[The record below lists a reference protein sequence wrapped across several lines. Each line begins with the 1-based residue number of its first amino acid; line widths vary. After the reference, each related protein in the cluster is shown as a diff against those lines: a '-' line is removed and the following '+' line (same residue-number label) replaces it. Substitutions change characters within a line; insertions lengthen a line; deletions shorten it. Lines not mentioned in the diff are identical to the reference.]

1 MQAVTR
7 THPLITL
14 SMTAFHL
21 FKKYSTHR
29 ETRAVALYTV
39 SNFFNKGV
47 SFLLL
52 FYFTRV
58 LTEADF
64 GMLSLFS
71 NGMLFLIPFLSLG
84 ILQSASTDYF
94 RLNALEF
101 RQFFT
106 SAFLMPLGMALL
118 ALGGLA
124 LLHPY
129 LAAQFRLP
137 AVFVWMLPLLTW
149 MQFVSELLSVMLRN
163 REEPMR
169 YLKVNAGRLLIEL
182 GTAVALIGIWKWGWM
197 ARVEGMLLAYFLLTV
212 YALRYF
218 KKAGF
223 FAGSFQKQVVR
234 AELIYSIPV
243 IGFQLAVFFL
253 AASSVYFLQSYSG
266 NLAEVG
272 VYSIAVTF
280 ASLINVFCVAL
291 LQYVQPKLFGLLSAD
306 QPDFPAIRK
315 QLMYYAGAVTGFTL
329 IVCLLVPLVYKYFLK
344 ESYQAGLPWFFK
356 LALGQL
362 FWAIAYSCC
371 MFLFYNKQKKKLLLF
386 ALSAATGSF
395 ICNAWMIRT
404 GGASGAAT
412 ASLLGYIIALVLS
425 FLFVRKQILPI
436 LHVR

>member
-39 SNFFNKGV
+39 SNFFNKGI

-58 LTEADF
+58 LSEADF

-94 RLNALEF
+94 RLNEREF

-106 SAFLMPLGMALL
+106 SSFVLPALMALL
-118 ALGGLA
+118 AFVVLA
-124 LLHPY
+124 LFYPY
-129 LAAQFRLP
+129 LTAQFHVP
-137 AVFVWMLPLLTW
+137 SSFVWMLPLLTW

-163 REEPMR
+163 REEPLR

-182 GTAVALIGIWKWGWM
+182 GTAVVLISIWKWGWM
-197 ARVEGMLLAYFLLTV
+197 ARVEGMLLAYLLLTV
-212 YALRYF
+212 YALQYF
-218 KKAGF
+218 RKAGF
-223 FAGSFQKQVVR
+223 FSGPIQAVVWR

-253 AASSVYFLQSYSG
+253 AASSVYFLQAFSG

-291 LQYVQPKLFGLLSAD
+291 LQYVQPKLFGLLSAA
-306 QPDFPAIRK
+306 QPDYRAIRR
-315 QLMYYAGAVTGFTL
+315 QLLLYTGAVVAFTL
-329 IVCLLVPLVYKYFLK
+329 LACLLVPLVYRYFMK

-362 FWAIAYSCC
+362 FWAIAYGCC

-386 ALSAATGSF
+386 AVFAAAGSF
-395 ICNAWMIRT
+395 ICNAFMIGT
-404 GGASGAAT
+404 GGASGAAS
-412 ASLLGYIIALVLS
+412 ASLLGYSIALVLS